1 VFYPGHLGAL
11 PALRSAAFDA
21 ADRVALAGDYLYAP
35 TVEGA
40 VTSGLAAAE
49 RVASRIVPHS

>member
-1 VFYPGHLGAL
+1 
-11 PALRSAAFDA
+11 
-21 ADRVALAGDYLYAP
+21 VALAGDYLYAP

-49 RVASRIVPHS
+49 RVASRIIPHP